1 MREPGEQSVLQ
12 ILVAFQYVPCLLVE
26 RHTHCI
32 GMFHLRLLRDILH
45 EAVHDV
51 GLGQPVQV
59 AHAASYQAL
68 EHEDVA
74 IDRVGRSHAAQV
86 GIVHLVPLFEGQ
98 VKGVTVHRTGNLV
111 LVERVVPCQPAL
123 DAPLDNGADAVERS
137 RHAVLGTPLP
147 HIAKFLVPIEYG
159 IHGHI
164 FVFLLHPQLEVPD
177 VVSRYGVYAQ
187 AEASL
192 VQHLVPETL
201 VAQHLVEIV
210 EVVLAAFVRKRG
222 LVDVFPYLVRE
233 QVLVG
238 LVAAPRVD
246 VGMVV
251 FLYQPLEPVA
261 VHATVVLFRD
271 EVGNLLHV
279 LVEGHLLLLRHQCH
293 AGLVAL
299 PFRAPVVGVDGQ
311 FARCLDVHAAD
322 VTYTEIDTCL
332 VRDVVLGGGLP
343 DECGH
348 FHIYPPFR
356 FSLSFPQACASCHR
370 LSYGSG

>member
-59 AHAASYQAL
+59 ANAASYQAL

-201 VAQHLVEIV
+201 VAQPCI
-210 EVVLAAFVRKRG
+210 
-222 LVDVFPYLVRE
+222 
-233 QVLVG
+233 
-238 LVAAPRVD
+238 D
-246 VGMVV
+246 VGVMV
-251 FLYQPLEPVA
+251 FFYQPLEPVA